1 MTPTPSRKCHPH
13 PMTRGLH
20 MRLLALVVESEGP
33 LLLRAIPTPMACI
46 CANPRTLQ
54 AGCLHTRPLALVPEP
69 EGALLGTIPKGSD
82 EFKRVAGE
90 AARTI
95 PGCGE

>member
-1 MTPTPSRKCHPH
+1 MQPQ
-13 PMTRGLH
+13 
-20 MRLLALVVESEGP
+20 ALVVEPEGP
-33 LLLRAIPTPMACI
+33 LLGAISTPWHVF
-46 CANPRTLQ
+46 CANPKTLQ

-95 PGCGE
+95 PGCGEYILCYIDGDLI